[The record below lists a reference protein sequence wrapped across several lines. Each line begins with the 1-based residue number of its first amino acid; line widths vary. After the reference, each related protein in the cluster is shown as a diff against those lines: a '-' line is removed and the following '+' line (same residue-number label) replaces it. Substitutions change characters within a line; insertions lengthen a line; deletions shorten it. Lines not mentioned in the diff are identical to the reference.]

1 MSTKLGTALQ
11 YTKKAI
17 DLLTPDSQSEKL
29 IFRRFSGDDLQKAV
43 INQGTIPASKIQKVV
58 LKVNPQNIQFG
69 KQKVIQKVQTASPNR
84 FIVFDW
90 GHELTVLTIE
100 GATGN
105 LLPESVIKGGLDPIG
120 NAVMDTLA
128 WAPEAQSNLRQSQ
141 SWQTVQQV
149 GSQINA
155 LANSALFG
163 NLTYSELLEMS
174 PKYKT
179 FLKLENMYNLADAD
193 DDIITLELGEQ
204 IFRGFFQE
212 FNFAVTADS
221 PWNWKYT
228 ITFVILAEISQAIS
242 KSDPTFKDIVSKTD
256 PT

>member
-1 MSTKLGTALQ
+1 MPTKLGTALQ

-43 INQGTIPASKIQKVV
+43 INQVTIPASKIQKVV

-100 GATGN
+100 GVTGN
-105 LLPESVIKGGLDPIG
+105 LLPESVIRGGLDPIG

-128 WAPEAQSNLRQSQ
+128 WAPDAQNNLRQSQ
-141 SWQTVQQV
+141 SWQTVQDV

-155 LANSALFG
+155 IANSALFG

-179 FLKLENMYNLADAD
+179 FLKLENMYTLADAD
-193 DDIITLELGEQ
+193 DDIITMELGDQ

-212 FNFAVTADS
+212 FNFSVTAES

-228 ITFVILAEISQAIS
+228 IVFVILADISQLVA
-242 KSDPTFKDIVSKTD
+242 KDDPKFKDLAKTEA
-256 PT
+256 T